1 MTGGGYAVTGDEYGG
16 ALRLAAG
23 ESVERV
29 VGGPDA
35 DPEAWLALDAGF
47 REAFRDSSWN
57 RHAERWRFLR
67 SLWLRREEVY
77 TPSSLVLA
85 LCHGDG
91 RIREQALR
99 QVEAHPQALPLVVVR
114 CADWAGPVRLRARAV
129 LARMLTV
136 ERAVALTALVLR
148 VGRRDR
154 GDVAVGLV
162 RDVLRQASAA
172 ELRPLLDHPDRRPR
186 RFGIELALH
195 RGLFTPV
202 ELARMAATDPDV
214 VVQDLCA
221 EAALAAL
228 PEEGAARD
236 AVLEPLLTA
245 RNSRAR
251 STGVTALRRAGRPEL
266 AEAYLSD
273 RSAMVRACARWVLR
287 EHGVDPLPRYRA
299 LCADPADPAVP
310 PGAVLGLAE
319 CGTREDTALL
329 RPLLAHP
336 VAAVRA
342 RAVAALRMSDA
353 VDRAELTPLLD
364 DPAPAVVRETA
375 KALLPEADRLD
386 TAALARTAAP
396 GNPAHRRRGA
406 FTLLAAQGGLPAL
419 RAAADLLDDPDERM
433 RSRALLCLR
442 TWEPGDRPTGDP
454 ETAALLERCRD
465 LMPRARL
472 PLLSWVTG
480 AALAQRRDA

>member
-1 MTGGGYAVTGDEYGG
+1 MTGDEYGGTADEYGG

-29 VGGPDA
+29 VGGLDA

-47 REAFRDSSWN
+47 REAFRDSSW
-57 RHAERWRFLR
+57 RPGAERWRFLR
-67 SLWLRREEVY
+67 NLGLRREQVY
-77 TPSSLVLA
+77 SPSALVLA

-91 RIREQALR
+91 RIREKALR
-99 QVEAHPQALPLVVVR
+99 QAEAHPQALPLVVVR
-114 CADWAGPVRLRARAV
+114 CADWAGPVRLPARDV

-136 ERAVALTALVLR
+136 ERAVALTPLVLR

-186 RFGIELALH
+186 RFGVELALLG
-195 RGLFTPV
+195 GLFTPV
-202 ELARMAATDPDV
+202 ELARTAAADPDV

-221 EAALAAL
+221 DAALAAL
-228 PEEGAARD
+228 PEKGAARE

-251 STGVTALRRAGRPEL
+251 STGVTALRRAGRPDL

-273 RSAMVRACARWVLR
+273 RSTVVRACARWVLR

-299 LCADPADPAVP
+299 LCADPADSAVP

-319 CGTREDTALL
+319 CGTRQDTALL

-342 RAVAALRMSDA
+342 RAVAALRMLDA

-375 KALLPEADRLD
+375 KALLPDARSLD
-386 TAALARTAAP
+386 TAALVGMLAS
-396 GNPAHRRRGA
+396 GGPAHRRRWGL
-406 FTLLAAQGGLPAL
+406 TLLAAQGGLPAL
-419 RAAADLLDDPDERM
+419 RATADLLDDEDEKM
-433 RSRALLCLR
+433 RVQASLRLR
-442 TWEPGDRPTGDP
+442 TWEPGDRTKGDP
-454 ETAALLERCRD
+454 EVAALLEHTRD
-465 LMPRARL
+465 HIPRSRL
-472 PLLSWVTG
+472 HFLTWATG
-480 AALAQRRDA
+480 ATLAPRRDA